1 MKLGVGKLKWAP
13 GAQAALLASAVAGG
27 QEMLHAAVIEATE
40 RARNN
45 VARYHQI
52 TGQLRTTIHA
62 VLPGESDR
70 PMSFGG
76 DMIDPIPGLHADD
89 NEAFVVMHT
98 IRRPGGGDEHA
109 HGDYAGYQEDGPAS
123 KDEPGGRHHL
133 LNAGNAIRGKYP
145 GITVG
150 PVTPGTSFGG

>member
-27 QEMLHAAVIEATE
+27 QEMLHAAVVEASRE
-40 RARNN
+40 ADKS
-45 VARYHQI
+45 AKPYQD
-52 TGQLRTTIHA
+52 TGQLHTTIHFI
-62 VLPGESDR
+62 LPGESDR
-70 PMSFGG
+70 PMSFGN

-150 PVTPGTSFGG
+150 PVTPGNALGG